1 MRKIQTFLTFS
12 IVILVISCKSNSS
25 PDLLR
30 PNWQGIETS
39 GLAFDIGD
47 LISIRDTDFY
57 YAAILLDLDSDSAG
71 IWYGFC
77 LTNFRDT
84 IKLDSKTIDSLYLFG
99 RQIPSGLINTQ
110 CIDCYDLTYINEYG
124 LKLDREKFSLIEHIN
139 HDPLK
144 IFIGSDSPTMEL
156 SGLVRDYQKGIE
168 QRKKEPDDCKASIF
182 KLDAVRERFFPF
194 MMIK

>member
-1 MRKIQTFLTFS
+1 MRKIQIILTFS
-12 IVILVISCKSNSS
+12 IVTLVISCKSNSS
-25 PDLLR
+25 PDIRR
-30 PNWQGIETS
+30 PNWQGIKTS
-39 GLAFDIGD
+39 GLVFDIGD
-47 LISIRDTDFY
+47 LISIRDSNFY

-84 IKLDSKTIDSLYLFG
+84 IKLDLKTLDSLYLFG

-110 CIDCYDLTYINEYG
+110 CIDSYDLTYVNENG
-124 LKLDREKFSLIEHIN
+124 LKLERDKFSLIEHIN
-139 HDPLK
+139 YNPLK

-156 SGLVRDYQKGIE
+156 SGLVRDYQRGIE
-168 QRKKEPDDCKASIF
+168 QRKKEPDDCKTSIS

-194 MMIK
+194 SMIN